1 MVKKIS
7 IVISMILAACLV
19 TSCGSKPMTET
30 VNETVNETTD
40 SQQVSPAAEIIQTQE
55 LSTATEINPLLDE
68 LEKNYVDAAFSTN
81 NDPMAYWVK
90 TALITEPFQDFSKDN
105 CYYMGP
111 TGIEFL
117 RKDGKNVIA
126 SYEFYNDTSVI
137 ITPSDKDGIVNV
149 IPIYDW
155 SSMITDFF
163 GRNIE
168 GNLDDDINNYIYE
181 QCEKTGING
190 LQAVSGPETTGEGR
204 LMVII
209 ITDNNKRLPD
219 LILTVNDFNDYAYV
233 NVKMYGDSG
242 YTDAYLTG
250 WDVSADFF
258 DLGKAYVG
266 LAKKALTE
274 VSFTY
279 NDYSVD
285 ANNEYTAKN
294 LKYEGSLSIGADV
307 YSYSDL
313 ERNTNDYGYNGN
325 DYDDYENYND
335 GYYNADGL
343 GEYDGSA
350 QNMYESYRQLG
361 FEEYIGE
368 GMYPGYRVLFNGSYG
383 SGHFEVL
390 DETGIVIV
398 SGEVIDDQREYM
410 YRNYFRY
417 SGWTNT
423 GDSIEGFFSVWPEDG
438 YAAFMS
444 IDDMNNAVP
453 EF

>member
-19 TSCGSKPMTET
+19 TSCGSKPVTET
-30 VNETVNETTD
+30 VNETAN

-55 LSTATEINPLLDE
+55 ISTATEINPLLDE

-81 NDPMAYWVK
+81 YDPGVMGYWNK
-90 TALITEPFQDFSKDN
+90 SALVTEPFQDFSKDN

-137 ITPSDKDGIVNV
+137 ITPSDKDGIVNI

-163 GRNIE
+163 GKNDE
-168 GNLDDDINNYIYE
+168 GNLDDDIYNYIYE

-209 ITDNNKRLPD
+209 ITDNNKRIPD
-219 LILTVNDFNDYAYV
+219 LILTVNDFNDYACV
-233 NVKMYGDSG
+233 NAKMYGDSG
-242 YTDAYLTG
+242 YTDTYLTG

-313 ERNTNDYGYNGN
+313 EENTNGYGYNGS
-325 DYDDYENYND
+325 DYDDYENYNA
-335 GYYNADGL
+335 GYYNDSDL
-343 GEYDGSA
+343 GESA
-350 QNMYESYRQLG
+350 QTSYENYSMQR

-390 DETGIVIV
+390 DESGVVIA

-423 GDSIEGFFSVWPEDG
+423 GDSTEGFFSVWPEDG
-438 YAAFMS
+438 YASFMS
-444 IDDMNNAVP
+444 IDDMNNAVLAP
-453 EF
+453 